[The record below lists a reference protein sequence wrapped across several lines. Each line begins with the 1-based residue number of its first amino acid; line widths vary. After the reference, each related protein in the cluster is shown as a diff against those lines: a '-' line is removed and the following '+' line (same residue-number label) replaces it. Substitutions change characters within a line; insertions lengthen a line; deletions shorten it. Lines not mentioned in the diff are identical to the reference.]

1 MNRMNRPVRVRL
13 LRLLRDNLGLLLF
26 VSGMFVF
33 RSAYAD
39 WRHIPSGSMEP
50 AIQIGDRVVVD
61 KHAYAWRLP
70 FTRIRLAERAAPAIG
85 DVITFDSPADEVLLI
100 KRVVAVAG
108 DEIGARRGVLYR
120 NGVAAGR
127 AGQIEFGPHV
137 VPIGHVFAMGD
148 SRDNS
153 FDSRF
158 FGPVAIERITGRA
171 TLIAFS
177 LDGLIPRSDR
187 WGVSIAS
194 TP

>member
-1 MNRMNRPVRVRL
+1 LP
-13 LRLLRDNLGLLLF
+13 
-26 VSGMFVF
+26 
-33 RSAYAD
+33 SA
-39 WRHIPSGSMEP
+39 P
-50 AIQIGDRVVVD
+50 
-61 KHAYAWRLP
+61 
-70 FTRIRLAERAAPAIG
+70 
-85 DVITFDSPADEVLLI
+85 SPADEVLLI

-127 AGQIEFGPHV
+127 AGQIEFGPRV

-148 SRDNS
+148 NRDNS

-158 FGPVAIERITGRA
+158 FGPVAFGPVAIERITGRA

>member
-1 MNRMNRPVRVRL
+1 MNRL
-13 LRLLRDNLGLLLF
+13 LRLLRENLGLLLF

-50 AIQIGDRVVVD
+50 AIQIGDRVIVD

-70 FTRIRLAERAAPAIG
+70 FTRIWLAERAAPAVG
-85 DVITFDSPADEVLLI
+85 HVITFDSPADEVLLI

-127 AGQIEFGPHV
+127 AGQIEFGPRV

-148 SRDNS
+148 NRDNS